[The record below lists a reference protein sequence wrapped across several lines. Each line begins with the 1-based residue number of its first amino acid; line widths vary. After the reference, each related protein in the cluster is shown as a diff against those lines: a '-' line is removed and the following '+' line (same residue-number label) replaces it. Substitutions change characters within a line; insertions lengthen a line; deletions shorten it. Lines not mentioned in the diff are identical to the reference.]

1 MSRHLGENKPIGNNS
16 LSLIN
21 NLVEMEHKE
30 QTHVLMVIVRY

>member
-1 MSRHLGENKPIGNNS
+1 MSRLLGENKPIGNNS